1 MCKKLI
7 VSIIIFCSMFLFF
20 IGCATFKKAD
30 LDVLDNVALVSSFCN
45 KEIDMSDFRGI
56 GQAVSKLAQNKE
68 FNLEPAAIQIKNDI
82 LEMYASHFPFKFID
96 EKTVT
101 TNSAYK
107 DLYGGGADWLKDAFY
122 STAAGYQVVRHTDRE
137 AIDKLFAAFPEA
149 DGLMFTNADFKLNKE
164 SSVLGFGTARVQAW
178 HHMILINRD
187 KKIIMN
193 RVNYSVSRNT
203 IKFALGGVFDARKIQ
218 PMCIEAL
225 RKASERTEAWVLKEM
240 NK

>member
-1 MCKKLI
+1 MRNKII
-7 VSIIIFCSMFLFF
+7 VSIFIIIFTFLFF
-20 IGCATFKKAD
+20 TGCATFKKAD
-30 LDVLDNVALVSSFCN
+30 LDVLDNVALVSAFAN

-82 LEMYASHFPFKFID
+82 LEMYAPHFPFKFID

-101 TNSAYK
+101 SNSAYK
-107 DLYGGGADWLKDAFY
+107 GLYGGGAEWLKEAYY
-122 STAAGYQVVRHTDRE
+122 STAAGYQVIRYTDKD

-149 DGLMFTNADFKLNKE
+149 DGLMFTNANFKLNKE
-164 SSVLGFGTARVQAW
+164 SSILGFGTARVQAW
-178 HHMILINRD
+178 HHMILINRN

-193 RVNYSVSRNT
+193 RTNYSVSRNT
-203 IKFALGGVFDARKIQ
+203 IKFALGGVFDAKKIQ

-225 RKASERTEAWVLKEM
+225 SKASERTEAWVLKEM